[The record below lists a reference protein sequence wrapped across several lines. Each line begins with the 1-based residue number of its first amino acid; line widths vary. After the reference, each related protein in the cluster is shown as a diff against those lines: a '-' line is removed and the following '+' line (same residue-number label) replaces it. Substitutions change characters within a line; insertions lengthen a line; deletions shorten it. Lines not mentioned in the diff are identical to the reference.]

1 MLQIFIEDSDQSKHP
16 KNVKS
21 TSNTTGSHLVCCHA
35 IPIYF
40 FYYLIHFYV
49 FQLFDETELL

>member
-40 FYYLIHFYV
+40 FYYLIHF
-49 FQLFDETELL
+49 

>member
-21 TSNTTGSHLVCCHA
+21 NSNTTGSHLVCCRA
-35 IPIYF
+35 MPIYSF
-40 FYYLIHFYV
+40 FII
-49 FQLFDETELL
+49 